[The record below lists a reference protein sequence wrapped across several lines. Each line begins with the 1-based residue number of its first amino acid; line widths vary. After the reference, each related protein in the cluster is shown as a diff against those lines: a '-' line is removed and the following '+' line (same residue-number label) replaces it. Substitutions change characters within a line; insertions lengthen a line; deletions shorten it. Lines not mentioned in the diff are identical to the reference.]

1 MTPFSEDLITKLRE
15 STLKLPDARP
25 RLLMG
30 ADEVQAVRER
40 AWETPG
46 VVDILAKRARAASVD
61 QSFFGSTSEDLYLF
75 SNFRGVIKALSDA
88 ALILED
94 EQFAKRA
101 LGAVEFYFR
110 LPTRQWPPKARRAQ
124 RCHLVIGYVAADVGL
139 AMDHC
144 APFWPTDAKRAVS
157 QRVIDDLLPR
167 FLETWRKQD
176 EFWAKP
182 SYNYN
187 WKMNLGGCA
196 GLGALACEQPF
207 PEQKDVVEASLAAV
221 LTVLDTIPPEGD
233 WREGPGYY
241 LGSLAL
247 GLRFA
252 VALKRATGGTVDLMS
267 HPSLKHAGDF
277 VMHLTEPDG
286 GLYNTGDNPIYWPGG
301 TSYETWDYMSLLA
314 KENRR
319 GDWARVARMREH
331 VTLERLMWDDQSLE
345 GVTPPESDTALGF
358 PWTGI
363 ATMRSGWDDQAT
375 YIGFKSGYAQVGHA
389 QLDANSF
396 VVTARGERLLI
407 DEGTWPYAS
416 LSGYF
421 EYDGPRWDF
430 DNNGTIGHNSLLVDG
445 GGQHPASRD
454 FGAEY
459 SGKLVAFSS
468 GPQVDIAV
476 GDATAAYA
484 GKLDRY
490 VRTLA
495 YVKPDLL
502 FIYDQVA
509 SSEPRYLEWLFHHDG
524 AIDGD
529 ENVTT
534 ITRGDATLT
543 LTRVLPEEADCWRT
557 SDVSRTSLYMNSDT
571 LEPARVGIRYRSF
584 GPFHPCQEMEVLWA
598 VFVGDPQDVPTVEAV
613 AEDTILKV
621 AVTLAGGDRRDVIID
636 RVS

>member
-1 MTPFSEDLITKLRE
+1 MT
-15 STLKLPDARP
+15 A
-25 RLLMG
+25 
-30 ADEVQAVRER
+30 ADVGRVRKRAHDTQGVIDIFVER
-40 AWETPG
+40 AN
-46 VVDILAKRARAASVD
+46 AASVD
-61 QSFFGSTSEDLYLF
+61 QSFFGPTSEDFYLF
-75 SNFRGVIKALSDA
+75 SNFRVVIKALSDA

-94 EQFAKRA
+94 ERFAMRA
-101 LGAVEFYFR
+101 LEAVELYFK
-110 LPTRQWPPKARRAQ
+110 LPSSQWPPKARRAQ

-144 APFWPTDAKRAVS
+144 APFWPTDARRAVS

-207 PEQKDVVEASLAAV
+207 PEQKDVLEASLAAV

-252 VALKRATGGTVDLMS
+252 VALKRATGGAVDLMA

-286 GLYNTGDNPIYWPGG
+286 GLYNTGDNPIFWPGG

-314 KENRR
+314 KEKRR
-319 GDWARVARMREH
+319 GDWARIARMREH
-331 VTLERLMWDDQSLE
+331 VTLERLMWDDLSL
-345 GVTPPESDTALGF
+345 GSFAPSVSDTAKQF
-358 PWTGI
+358 PWTGV

-375 YIGFKSGYAQVGHA
+375 YVGFKSGYAQVGHA

-396 VVTARGERLLI
+396 VVTARGERLLV

-430 DNNGTIGHNSLLVDG
+430 DNTGTIGHNTLLVDG
-445 GGQHPASRD
+445 AGQHPASRD

-459 SGKLVAFSS
+459 SGKLVEFNSD
-468 GPQVDIAV
+468 PHVDIAV

-502 FIYDQVA
+502 LIYDQVA
-509 SSEPRYLEWLFHHDG
+509 SSEPRYLEFLFHHDG
-524 AIDGD
+524 EVSGD
-529 ENVTT
+529 ENITT
-534 ITRGDATLT
+534 ITRGNVTLT
-543 LTRVLPEEADCWRT
+543 LMRVLPMEVDCWRT
-557 SDVSRTSLYMNSDT
+557 SDVSRTSVYTNSDT
-571 LEPARVGIRYRSF
+571 LEPVRPGIRYRSY
-584 GPFHPCQEMEVLWA
+584 GPFHPCQRLDVLWA
-598 VFVGDPQDVPTVEAV
+598 AFVGEPQDVPAIETTVE
-613 AEDTILKV
+613 DTRLTLNVILPD
-621 AVTLAGGDRRDVIID
+621 GDRRDVTID
-636 RVS
+636 RVP